1 MRPCV
6 AVMIALLMMI
16 GSSLTVSA
24 QTAQEM
30 YDEQLASSGAQE
42 LFDSLPE
49 DTRRM
54 LSKLGIDAL
63 ELETWASLDVQTT
76 LSSLADM
83 VSAEAQAPFETALTA
98 IGVMLMLG
106 FFAAIGANEGDHAAV
121 FRVVAMLAVIVPL
134 LAPLWRTM
142 ERVSAA
148 ADSASVFS
156 LSFAPV
162 YAAVI
167 TAEGHAAGAVSF
179 QTVMLAAS
187 EVIAFLIRTAIVPLA
202 AMAFAMSVGG
212 SLHRELPLGEAG
224 SFVNRTAVWILG
236 ISLTIFVGMLS
247 LQTVLSATADSV
259 TGRMMRFSVAGFV
272 PIVGGSLSEAL
283 YTVRGCLSA
292 LKGSVGGFGILVTTL
307 TVLPPLIECVM
318 WNILLILTGSAANM
332 FSLRECA
339 AVCDA
344 AKQFVKLMIAVLASF
359 ALLMIIAVTVA
370 SLAGGGAL

>member
-1 MRPCV
+1 MKRCLSV
-6 AVMIALLMMI
+6 LLAWWLLM
-16 GSSLTVSA
+16 GLSLPVGA
-24 QTAQEM
+24 QTAQEL
-30 YDEQLASSGAQE
+30 YEEQLVSSGAQD

-54 LSKLGIDAL
+54 LSKLGVDAL
-63 ELETWASLDVQTT
+63 DLETWSAMDTQTA

-83 VSAEAQAPFETALTA
+83 VSAQASAPFHAALTT

-106 FFAAIGANEGDHAAV
+106 FFVSLGADEGDHAAV
-121 FRVVAMLAVIVPL
+121 FRVVAMLSVIVPL
-134 LAPLWRTM
+134 LVPLWKTM

-167 TAEGHAAGAVSF
+167 TAQGSTAGAISF
-179 QTVMLAAS
+179 QTLMLAAS
-187 EVIAFLIRTAIVPLA
+187 ETIAFLIRTMIVPLA
-202 AMAFAMSVGG
+202 AMAFAMRVGG

-224 SFVNRTAVWILG
+224 AFVNRAAVWILG

-292 LKGSVGGFGILVTTL
+292 LKGSVGGFGILATVL
-307 TVLPPLIECVM
+307 TVLPPLVECVA
-318 WNILLILTGSAANM
+318 WDILLILTGSAAKL
-332 FSLRECA
+332 FSLQECA
-339 AVCDA
+339 AVCGA

-359 ALLMIIAVTVA
+359 ALLMIISVTVA
-370 SLAGGGAL
+370 SLAGGGAI